1 MSLTNAYIGVLASMV
16 IVLAGMVG
24 YMFWQQS
31 HILQI
36 VNSLTS
42 YVSTQFVK
50 TDDSVDDRVSVSEKE
65 VVEKEVEVVENV
77 NVPTTGDSVD
87 GKTSSELKELLSAK
101 GVPYGKR
108 DSKTAL
114 LKLVKDNVLS

>member
-77 NVPTTGDSVD
+77 SVPTTGDSVD